1 MENKNK
7 LEVKQEVIKVILEI
21 LRNETDLNGMDI
33 MKVLKLIKERFI
45 ILEW

>member
-45 ILEW
+45 ILE